1 MIEYGSEYYK
11 ERAKES
17 TPIDKAQLKNVTG
30 GVALTAA
37 AMQDIDESDE
47 SEEAKV
53 SRQNREL
60 AEHGKAAAEEKRG
73 VFKKASKGL
82 SSPTDSPLS
91 LVPWIFLLIIIGV
104 ILWSVRS

>member
-1 MIEYGSEYYK
+1 MAANITK
-11 ERAKES
+11 NAPKNR
-17 TPIDKAQLKNVTG
+17 PLVDKAQLNNVTG

-60 AEHGKAAAEEKRG
+60 AEHGKAAAEEKQS
-73 VFKKASKGL
+73 VFGKATKGL

-91 LVPWIFLLIIIGV
+91 LLPWILLLIIIGA
-104 ILWSVRS
+104 ILWSLRA